1 MRSEKMRIVVTGATG
16 RLGASMAF
24 ELALAGHHVTAL
36 THTELDISEAH
47 SVDTVIGRLQPDV
60 IINCSAYNAVDA
72 AEANP
77 AKAFAVNAQG
87 PAALAGAAM
96 RMGALLVHYS
106 TDFVFDGT
114 VSEPYAEGAPTN
126 PLNVYGA
133 SKLAGEQE
141 VAATDRHYIL
151 RVESLFGGR
160 GAAGLRAT
168 VDFIA
173 DNLQAGGAVRAI
185 VDRTVSPSYVRD
197 VVRVTKGLIGQ
208 SAPFGTYHCVTSG
221 ATTWYD
227 LANEI
232 AKHCGGAGRVVP
244 VEADEFPT
252 VAPRPRFCALS
263 NQKLVRLGF
272 DMPTWR
278 TAIRQHL
285 AVRQA
290 PARVATSLRVRTA

>member
-1 MRSEKMRIVVTGATG
+1 MRKGKMRIAVTGAAG
-16 RLGASMAF
+16 RLGATMTCD
-24 ELALAGHHVTAL
+24 LATAGHSVIAL
-36 THTELDISEAH
+36 NHSDLDISNVDA
-47 SVDTVIGRLQPDV
+47 VDTVIYGLQPDV

-77 AKAFAVNAQG
+77 ARAFAVNAHG

-96 RMGALLVHYS
+96 RLGALLVHYS

-114 VSEPYAEGAPTN
+114 GSEPYSEEAAPN

-133 SKLAGEQE
+133 SKLAGEHE
-141 VAATDRHYIL
+141 VAATERHYIL

-160 GAAGLRAT
+160 SVAGQKAT

-173 DNLQAGGAVRAI
+173 DSLQAGGTVRAI

-197 VVRVTKGLIGQ
+197 VVRVTATLIEQ
-208 SAPFGTYHCVTSG
+208 RIPFGTYHCVASG
-221 ATTWYD
+221 STTWYD
-227 LANEI
+227 LASEI
-232 AKHCGGAGRVVP
+232 ATHCGSAGRVVP
-244 VEADEFPT
+244 VHADEFPT

-272 DMPTWR
+272 DMPTWK
-278 TAIRQHL
+278 TALRQHL
-285 AVRQA
+285 ASRQV
-290 PARVATSLRVRTA
+290 PARVATPLRARTA